1 MSKQWGPMRMQTRD
15 QYEQFF
21 AAFTGNAFPDRYARY
36 PEDVQCLTDVMITAA
51 LWMYMTP

>member
-1 MSKQWGPMRMQTRD
+1 MRMQTRD